1 MYHFVHQ
8 KTKLRRAMVCMAVLC
23 VLFMLSGCGLLSKV
37 LPGKDTGKDTGKDAA
52 SKKIEALE
60 EEVKR
65 PAKDDDKKEEPE
77 MKKPGK
83 KTEGSDR
90 KRPGAGKSSDDEG
103 FDGTETN
110 VGADYLAAMSFIG
123 DWEGFVV
130 IDEYPSDEWVDRV
143 SDMYARILFDE
154 DGNLTAYMQAMFP
167 EDIYFKGLTCSLAEA
182 GTAIE
187 WAGDFL
193 GGHFISMMVEENG
206 RLSMEGDVY
215 DNSGSKT
222 GSIRLYLQQLDSDW
236 PESKAPRLNK
246 MARVG
251 YDVVLQNMGKLE
263 GMSLEER
270 LNEWAKIMPANSM
283 HLEDL
288 PDASL
293 KETSEYNRV
302 W

>member
-8 KTKLRRAMVCMAVLC
+8 KTWIRRATVCLTVLC
-23 VLFMLSGCGLLSKV
+23 VLFMFAGCGLVSKL
-37 LPGKDTGKDTGKDAA
+37 LPGKDGEKDAA

-65 PAKDDDKKEEPE
+65 PAKDDDKEKVQE

-83 KTEGSDR
+83 KTEGQER
-90 KRPGAGKSSDDEG
+90 KRPGAGKTSDDGEG
-103 FDGTETN
+103 FDGGETN
-110 VGADYLAAMSFIG
+110 VGADYLAAMSLIG

-130 IDEYPSDEWVDRV
+130 IDECPSADWQDRV
-143 SDMYARILFDE
+143 SDAYARILFDE

-167 EDIYFKGLTCSLAEA
+167 EEIAFNGLMAMLTEA

-187 WAGDFL
+187 WSGDFL
-193 GGHFISMMVEENG
+193 GGHFISNMYEENR
-206 RLSMEGDVY
+206 RLCMEADVF
-215 DNSGSKT
+215 DNSGDKI
-222 GSIRLYLQQLDSDW
+222 GSFRVFLQQLDTDW
-236 PESKAPRLNK
+236 PDSNAPKLNR
-246 MARVG
+246 MARIG
-251 YDVVLQNMGKLE
+251 YDVVLQNMDKLA
-263 GMSLEER
+263 GMSLEDR
-270 LNEWAKIMPANSM
+270 LNEWAKIMPKGAM
-283 HLEDL
+283 HLDQL